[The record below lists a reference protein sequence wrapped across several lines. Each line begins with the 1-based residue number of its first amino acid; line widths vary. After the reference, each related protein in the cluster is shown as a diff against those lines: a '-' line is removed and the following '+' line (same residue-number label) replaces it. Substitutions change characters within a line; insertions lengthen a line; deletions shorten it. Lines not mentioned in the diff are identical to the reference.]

1 MSVVEKTVEVQ
12 CPLSTVYNQWTQFE
26 TFPRFMEGV
35 EEVKQVD
42 DTHLHWRADI
52 AGMEREWDAEITE
65 QVPDRRIAWRSIT
78 GPENGGTVMF
88 QQVDPQRTRI
98 TLRMEYD
105 PKGFVE
111 NAADMLGVIERRIE
125 GDMKRFRDFIEK
137 RGQETGAW
145 RGDVKGGSVR
155 DKPH

>member
-1 MSVVEKTVEVQ
+1 
-12 CPLSTVYNQWTQFE
+12 
-26 TFPRFMEGV
+26 
-35 EEVKQVD
+35 
-42 DTHLHWRADI
+42 
-52 AGMEREWDAEITE
+52 
-65 QVPDRRIAWRSIT
+65 
-78 GPENGGTVMF
+78 
-88 QQVDPQRTRI
+88 
-98 TLRMEYD
+98 MEYD

-111 NAADMLGVIERRIE
+111 NTADMLGVIERRIE